1 MNIPERGQIIWTT
14 FDPKLGHEQGG
25 RRPALVISN
34 SRYNERTGLMIC
46 MPITSK
52 VKNYT
57 SEIPLPDSLQTR
69 GVVLS
74 THVYTM
80 DWQVREIEGI
90 EFVPAEV
97 LAAVLK
103 RLATV
108 ILQ

>member
-1 MNIPERGQIIWTT
+1 MSAPQRGQIVWAN
-14 FDPKLGHEQGG
+14 FDPRLGHEQRG

-34 SRYNERTGLMIC
+34 SRYNERTGLMLC

-52 VKNYT
+52 AKNYT
-57 SEIPLPDSLQTR
+57 SEIPLPDSLQTD

-80 DWQVREIEGI
+80 DWQARETEAIEL
-90 EFVPAEV
+90 VPAEV
-97 LAAVLK
+97 LTAVLQ